1 MATKEAIAIRLMAF
15 GLMIAVA
22 TAAWFAVSDGPDLA
36 VQKQAMAEND
46 LEFAVAN
53 DQHQANQALVN
64 RTRDMIFAWGS
75 TDSTMSDTKDSL
87 WTVYSSFLDS
97 LRLHSIRLEIRWR
110 QKRDSILGYWTA
122 PEPPKI
128 DSVVTDTAVDTIED
142 TAG

>member
-1 MATKEAIAIRLMAF
+1 MATKEAIAIRVLAF
-15 GLMIAVA
+15 GLMVIIATFVWFLA
-22 TAAWFAVSDGPDLA
+22 TDGPAL
-36 VQKQAMAEND
+36 VIQKQAMAEND

-53 DQHQANQALVN
+53 DRHQANQALVN

-87 WTVYSSFLDS
+87 WTVYSTFLDS

-128 DSVVTDTAVDTIED
+128 DSVVTDTAVDTTED

>member
-53 DQHQANQALVN
+53 DQHQANHTLVN
-64 RTRDMIFAWGS
+64 RTHGLIIAWVSAGGEARDSAQ
-75 TDSTMSDTKDSL
+75 K
-87 WTVYSSFLDS
+87 VYGLFLDS
-97 LRLHSIRLEIRWR
+97 LRKHGIGLETRWR